1 VGCCPVEAIFT
12 TTGRKKAI
20 DQEVCVKCGEC
31 MVVCPPEYD
40 AVEKVSPPELAP
52 IIERSP
58 EKKEAS
64 N

>member
-1 VGCCPVEAIFT
+1 VEAIFT
-12 TTGRKKAI
+12 TRGRKKAI
-20 DQEVCVKCGEC
+20 DQELCVKCGEC

-52 IIERSP
+52 IIERAP
-58 EKKEAS
+58 EEKSAS